1 MSIKRIS
8 KIKKFLRDLQKQ
20 TAAIFMPRYSTV
32 YHFKEKIHF
41 KKAISCIKAQDVPT
55 QKIKREHLA
64 QFKIGAKR

>member
-20 TAAIFMPRYSTV
+20 TAAIFMPRYSTE

-41 KKAISCIKAQDVPT
+41 QNVVSCIKAQDVPT
-55 QKIKREHLA
+55 QKNQKRTSCA
-64 QFKIGAKR
+64 I